1 MIQSL
6 LSVLL
11 VFALAAP
18 TEKPLTMSIYQTM
31 GMAPMTLRVKVRAA
45 AEGKEVCVVVDG
57 PDYHKACRTLSGVTW
72 TQDFTLYHGG
82 EYAVFAVNESYRTPE
97 MTIKVIGLMEGN

>member
-1 MIQSL
+1 MIQSI

-11 VFALAAP
+11 AFALAAP
-18 TEKPLTMSIYQTM
+18 SEQPLKMSIYQTM

-45 AEGKEVCVVVDG
+45 AEGKEVCVIVDG

-72 TQDFTLYHGG
+72 TQDFMLYIGG
-82 EYAVFAVNESYRTPE
+82 EYSVFAIIEGYRTAE
-97 MTIKVIGLMEGN
+97 TTVKVIGLNEG